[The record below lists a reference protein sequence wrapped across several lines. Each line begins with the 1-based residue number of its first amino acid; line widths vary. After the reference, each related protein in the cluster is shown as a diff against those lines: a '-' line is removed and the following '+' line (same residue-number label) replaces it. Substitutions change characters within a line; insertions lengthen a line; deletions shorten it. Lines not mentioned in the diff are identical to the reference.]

1 MERITS
7 MKERGFIRRLSG
19 FFSLDRLEYCS
30 VLCGMRIPAERIEE
44 MADILREIPGV
55 THNYLRDHDFNMW
68 FALIAE
74 NREKL
79 GAEIERIRGSGIPE
93 KLISLPKTRK
103 FKIHL
108 ALDPKSEDDSAPDVR
123 KDAKAGGAL

>member
-1 MERITS
+1 
-7 MKERGFIRRLSG
+7 
-19 FFSLDRLEYCS
+19 
-30 VLCGMRIPAERIEE
+30 MRIPAERIEE
-44 MADILREIPGV
+44 MADMLREIPGV

-79 GAEIERIRGSGIPE
+79 DAEIERIRGSGIPE